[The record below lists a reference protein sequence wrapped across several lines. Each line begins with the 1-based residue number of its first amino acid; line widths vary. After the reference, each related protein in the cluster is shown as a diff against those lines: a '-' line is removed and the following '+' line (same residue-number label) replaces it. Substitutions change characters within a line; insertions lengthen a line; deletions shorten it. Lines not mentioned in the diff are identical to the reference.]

1 MGKSRVKG
9 IVIQLGGDTTGLD
22 KALQGVNKRTSETQ
36 KQLRDVERLLKL
48 DPKNTVLLEQKHK
61 LLAQAIQETKEK
73 QEALNQANDQVKA
86 SVKNYD
92 DWKKA
97 YDPIKAEID
106 ATTKKLRDLKQQQ
119 KELEDCGE
127 VDTEAYK
134 QLTQEVQEASRELKE
149 LKAQAKAVG
158 DQFGNPVSPEQFDSL
173 QREIIETRSELQR
186 LEDKAVANFRSID
199 RAVDSTQD
207 RMEALGRTAATVKD
221 KAAGVADAF
230 QPATNAVVGLAG
242 AAAATV
248 PATAELRED
257 LSRLD
262 ANAKENAVSAEAARK
277 AWKEFA
283 AQSGEPDSAVEAV
296 SNLLQAG
303 FTESNLQKAVEG
315 LAGAA
320 QRFPDTLKVESL
332 ADSLQET
339 LATGAATGQ
348 FAELLE
354 RLGLNLEDFNGKM
367 ALCTTAAE
375 RQELVLSTLASQGLA
390 DSYNAWK
397 KNNAEMVKNKEA
409 SLNMELAMAELA
421 EVVLPFVTR
430 GTEQVAKFVEG
441 FARLPGPVQGAIAAL
456 LLLVASIGPVAGGI
470 SNAAGVV
477 ELFASGK
484 IPTMTNALGFLTG
497 TVLPGVQ
504 GAFSAVFGF
513 IAANPVVLLIGAI
526 VGLVAL
532 IAAKGDETLEILD
545 MVDSFLQSV
554 FAVDWTEVFGP
565 ILGGVLNEFFDNVKA
580 VWDGVKQILEG
591 IVNFIAGVFSGD
603 WERAWNGVKQIFSG
617 IFDSLEGLLKAPING
632 VIRMVNAAID
642 GINWLIEGVNRVP
655 GVDIGTIG
663 QIPMLANG
671 GEVLRG
677 SAIVGDG
684 GPELL
689 TVLGDRTVVQ
699 PLTNNSYSS
708 VRNLGGAVFNVYGAP
723 GQSPRELAR
732 EMSEELQRLY
742 EDEEAGL

>member
-9 IVIQLGGDTTGLD
+9 IVIQLGGDATGLD
-22 KALQGVNKRTSETQ
+22 KALQGLNKRSSETQ
-36 KQLRDVERLLKL
+36 KQLKDVERLLKL
-48 DPKNTVLLEQKHK
+48 DPTNTKLLEQRQKYLADAISETRQK
-61 LLAQAIQETKEK
+61 LEVLN
-73 QEALNQANDQVKA
+73 EANRQLIA
-86 SVKNYD
+86 
-92 DWKKA
+92 
-97 YDPIKAEID
+97 
-106 ATTKKLRDLKQQQ
+106 
-119 KELEDCGE
+119 
-127 VDTEAYK
+127 DTENPASPA
-134 QLTQEVQEASRELKE
+134 QFEA
-149 LKAQAKAVG
+149 
-158 DQFGNPVSPEQFDSL
+158 L
-173 QREIIETRSELQR
+173 QREIVETEAKLRQ
-186 LEDKAVANFRSID
+186 LEDASVSNFRRID
-199 RAVDSTQD
+199 RAVDSTAD

-262 ANAKENAVSAEAARK
+262 ANARENAVGVEAARK

-283 AQSGEPDSAVEAV
+283 VQSGETDSAVEAV

-348 FAELLE
+348 FGELLE
-354 RLGLNLEDFNGKM
+354 RLGLSLEEFNGEM
-367 ALCTTAAE
+367 ALCTTAAQ
-375 RQELVLSTLASQGLA
+375 RQELALSTLASQGLA
-390 DSYNAWK
+390 QSYDAWK
-397 KNNAEMVKNKEA
+397 KNNEEMVRSKEA
-409 SLNMELAMAELA
+409 NLNLELAMAEMA
-421 EVVLPFVTR
+421 EVVLPLVTTA
-430 GTEQVAKFVEG
+430 TEHVAKFVEG
-441 FARLPGPVQGAIAAL
+441 FASLPGPVQGAIAAL
-456 LLLVASIGPVAGGI
+456 LLTVGAIGPVAGGI
-470 SNAAGVV
+470 SKAAGLV
-477 ELFASGK
+477 ELFAEGK
-484 IPTMTNALGFLTG
+484 IPTMTKALGYLTG

-532 IAAKGDETLEILD
+532 VATKGDEILEILD

-554 FAVDWTEVFGP
+554 FAVDWTEIFGP
-565 ILGGVLNEFFDNVKA
+565 VLGGALNAFFDNVKA

-603 WERAWNGVKQIFSG
+603 WERAWNGVKQIFTG

-642 GINWLIEGVNRVP
+642 GINWLIEGVNKIP

-663 QIPMLANG
+663 QIPMLGNG

-677 SAIVGDG
+677 SAIVGEA

-708 VRNLGGAVFNVYGAP
+708 VRNLGGAVINVYGAP
-723 GQSPRELAR
+723 GQSPREMAR

>member
-22 KALQGVNKRTSETQ
+22 KALKGVNKEISGTQ
-36 KQLRDVERLLKL
+36 SQLKDVERLLKL
-48 DPKNTVLLEQKHK
+48 DPTNTKLLEQRQKYLADAISETREK
-61 LLAQAIQETKEK
+61 LEVLN
-73 QEALNQANDQVKA
+73 EANRQLIA
-86 SVKNYD
+86 
-92 DWKKA
+92 
-97 YDPIKAEID
+97 
-106 ATTKKLRDLKQQQ
+106 
-119 KELEDCGE
+119 
-127 VDTEAYK
+127 DTENPASPA
-134 QLTQEVQEASRELKE
+134 QFEA
-149 LKAQAKAVG
+149 
-158 DQFGNPVSPEQFDSL
+158 L
-173 QREIIETRSELQR
+173 QREIVETEAKLRQ
-186 LEDKAVANFRSID
+186 LEDASVSNFRCID
-199 RAVDSTQD
+199 RAVDSTAD
-207 RMEALGRTAATVKD
+207 KMEALGRTAASVKD

-248 PATAELRED
+248 PATADLRED

-262 ANAKENAVSAEAARK
+262 ANAKENAVSVEAARK

-283 AQSGEPDSAVEAV
+283 VQSGETDSAVEAV

-375 RQELVLSTLASQGLA
+375 RQDLALSVLTSQGLA

-409 SLNMELAMAELA
+409 NLNLELAMAEMA
-421 EVVLPFVTR
+421 EVVLPLVTTA
-430 GTEQVAKFVEG
+430 TEQVARFVEG
-441 FARLPGPVQGAIAAL
+441 FAKLPGPVQGAIAAL
-456 LLLVASIGPVAGGI
+456 LLTVGAIAPVAGGI
-470 SNAAGVV
+470 SKAAGLV
-477 ELFASGK
+477 ELFATGK
-484 IPTMTNALGFLTG
+484 IPTLTKSLGFLTG

-532 IAAKGDETLEILD
+532 VATKGDEILEILD

-554 FAVDWTEVFGP
+554 FAADWTEIFGP
-565 ILGGVLNEFFDNVKA
+565 VLGGALNEFFDNVKA

-603 WERAWNGVKQIFSG
+603 WERAWNGVKQIFTG

-642 GINWLIEGVNRVP
+642 GINWLIEGVNKIP

-663 QIPMLANG
+663 QIPMLGNG

-677 SAIVGDG
+677 SAIVGEM

-708 VRNLGGAVFNVYGAP
+708 VRNLGGAVINVYGAP

>member
-22 KALQGVNKRTSETQ
+22 KALKGVNKEISGTQ
-36 KQLRDVERLLKL
+36 SQLKDVERLLKL
-48 DPKNTVLLEQKHK
+48 DPTNTKLLEQRQKYLAEAVSETREK
-61 LLAQAIQETKEK
+61 LEVLN
-73 QEALNQANDQVKA
+73 EANRQLIA
-86 SVKNYD
+86 
-92 DWKKA
+92 
-97 YDPIKAEID
+97 
-106 ATTKKLRDLKQQQ
+106 
-119 KELEDCGE
+119 
-127 VDTEAYK
+127 DTENPASPA
-134 QLTQEVQEASRELKE
+134 QFEA
-149 LKAQAKAVG
+149 
-158 DQFGNPVSPEQFDSL
+158 L
-173 QREIIETRSELQR
+173 QREIVETEAKLRQ
-186 LEDKAVANFRSID
+186 LEDASVSNFRRID
-199 RAVDSTQD
+199 RAVDGTKD
-207 RMEALGRTAATVKD
+207 KMEALGKTAATVKD

-262 ANAKENAVSAEAARK
+262 TNAKENAVSVEAARK

-283 AQSGEPDSAVEAV
+283 VQSGETDSAVEAV

-348 FAELLE
+348 FGELLE
-354 RLGLNLEDFNGKM
+354 RLGLSLEEFNGEM
-367 ALCTTAAE
+367 ALCTTAAQ
-375 RQELVLSTLASQGLA
+375 RQELALSTLASQGLA
-390 DSYNAWK
+390 QSYDAWK
-397 KNNAEMVKNKEA
+397 KNNEEMVRSKEVN
-409 SLNMELAMAELA
+409 LNLELAMAEMA
-421 EVVLPFVTR
+421 EVVLPLVTTA
-430 GTEQVAKFVEG
+430 TEQVARFVEG
-441 FARLPGPVQGAIAAL
+441 FAKLPGPVQGAIAAL
-456 LLLVASIGPVAGGI
+456 LLTVGAIGPVAGGI
-470 SNAAGVV
+470 SKAAGLV
-477 ELFASGK
+477 ELFATGK
-484 IPTMTNALGFLTG
+484 IPTLTKSLGFLTG

-532 IAAKGDETLEILD
+532 VATKGDEILEILD
-545 MVDSFLQSV
+545 MVDGFLQNV
-554 FAVDWTEVFGP
+554 FAVDWTEIFGP
-565 ILGGVLNEFFDNVKA
+565 VLGGVLNIFMESLQG
-580 VWDGVKQILEG
+580 VWNGIKEILTG
-591 IVNFIAGVFSGD
+591 IIDFVQGVFTGD
-603 WERAWNGVKQIFSG
+603 WERAWNGVRDIFGG
-617 IFDSLEGLLKAPING
+617 IFEGLVGLVRGPLNFIIDILNG
-632 VIRMVNAAID
+632 VID
-642 GINWLIEGVNRVP
+642 GVNWVNEGISQIA
-655 GVDIGTIG
+655 GVEHQDAPH
-663 QIPMLANG
+663 IPMLGNG

-677 SAIVGDG
+677 SAIVGEM